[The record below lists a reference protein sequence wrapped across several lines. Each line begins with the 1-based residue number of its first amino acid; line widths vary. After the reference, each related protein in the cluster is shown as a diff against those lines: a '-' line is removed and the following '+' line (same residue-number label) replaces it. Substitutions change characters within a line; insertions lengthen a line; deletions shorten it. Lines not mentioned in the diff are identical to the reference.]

1 MKVCPN
7 CSSVMDDNAK
17 ICTQCGYQFDAAP
30 SSSGVDLN
38 QQTCFYFCRNPP
50 HALKESS
57 KYNYKNI

>member
-38 QQTCFYFCRNPP
+38 Q
-50 HALKESS
+50 
-57 KYNYKNI
+57 